1 MPVARIHTLEREQR
15 LPASPEQVFAFFS
28 DAGNLDA
35 ITPPWVGFRF
45 ITPLPIAMQKDAR
58 IQYQLRLAGVPLRWR
73 TRIVTWDPP
82 HSFLDVQESGPYALW
97 EHLHQFEPCD
107 GGVFMRDRVRY
118 ALPLGPLGALAYPL
132 VRASLAAIFD
142 YRFAAIRE
150 RFGDPWG

>member
-1 MPVARIHTLEREQR
+1 MARIHILEREQW

-58 IQYQLRLAGVPLRWR
+58 IEYQLRLAGVPLRWR

-82 HSFLDVQESGPYALW
+82 HGFLDVQESGPYALW
-97 EHLHQFEPCD
+97 EHLHQFAPCD
-107 GGVFMRDRVRY
+107 GGVFMRDLVRY
-118 ALPLGPLGALAYPL
+118 ALPLGPLGALASPL

-142 YRFAAIRE
+142 YRFATIRE
-150 RFGDPWG
+150 RFGDPWR